1 MTNDKDS
8 DVAKLDKEVRKLE
21 EEKEAEI
28 AQLKAAEKNYEQLKG
43 TVHVK

>member
-8 DVAKLDKEVRKLE
+8 DIAKLEEKARKLE

-28 AQLKAAEKNYEQLKG
+28 AQLKAAEKDYEQLRG